1 MAEGGQNERQGL
13 FKSSKTQA
21 KYGTTSKVISANE
34 SFIKHIVKSDE
45 TLQGIALKY
54 SCTVSN
60 HNPPLTELS
69 QKNNLS
75 CDHKSINRGGYI
87 LPG

>member
-1 MAEGGQNERQGL
+1 MAEGGYNERQGL

-34 SFIKHIVKSDE
+34 SFIKHIVKNDE

-54 SCTVSN
+54 SCTVSRA
-60 HNPPLTELS
+60 PRGRALQILS
-69 QKNNLS
+69 DHMIMINS
-75 CDHKSINRGGYI
+75 CFG
-87 LPG
+87 